1 MKTPNLF
8 ADNLVIQHLKRLPRE
23 EWGEEEVLHMY
34 RELENLKQELS
45 ISSVV
50 PCTIQYRMQLQY
62 MYQWLNNNRLS
73 YEEQR
78 MQKARRQSFV
88 TA

>member
-34 RELENLKQELS
+34 RELENLMYDT
-45 ISSVV
+45 IPHATTIHVSV
-50 PCTIQYRMQLQY
+50 
-62 MYQWLNNNRLS
+62 
-73 YEEQR
+73 
-78 MQKARRQSFV
+78 A
-88 TA
+88 